1 MTTEY
6 VNISWEDR
14 TARVAKAEFRIEDSE
29 AYPGRLALGVYGRNT
44 GDELGTAHVQRE
56 AATEVR
62 RAITRWL
69 GENPHPAISVI
80 DVARQ
85 TGAADALRGVL
96 DELGRGVSPSV
107 VVAVVAEGMGVE
119 L

>member
-6 VNISWEDR
+6 VRIGWEDR
-14 TARVAKAEFRIEDSE
+14 TARVVKAEFRIEDSE

-44 GDELGTAHVQRE
+44 GDELGVAHVRRE

-62 RAITRWL
+62 HAITKWL
-69 GENPHPAISVI
+69 GENPDPAPSVI

-85 TGAADALRGVL
+85 TGAVDALRGVL
-96 DELGRGVSPSV
+96 DALGRGVSPSLV
-107 VVAVVAEGMGVE
+107 VGAVADEMGVE